1 MRIVLLLLA
10 LATVAGCDKRIHEAK
25 APINWGLGR

>member
-10 LATVAGCDKRIHEAK
+10 LAVLAGCDKRIHEAK
-25 APINWGLGR
+25 APIDWGAGR

>member
-10 LATVAGCDKRIHEAK
+10 LATLPGCDKRIHEAK
-25 APINWGLGR
+25 APIDWAAGR